1 MESSLQLEYFRF
13 IENALANS
21 PYTVVKA
28 DGILI
33 NRKTNTDHLE
43 NTEKVFWALKEIGA
57 TVKKKKYIFFV
68 TEIEYVGFTINKKG
82 IHLNP
87 HKMQ

>member
-21 PYTVVKA
+21 PYTVVKV

-33 NRKTNTDHLE
+33 NGKTNTDHLE
-43 NTEKVFWALKEIGA
+43 NIEKLF
-57 TVKKKKYIFFV
+57 
-68 TEIEYVGFTINKKG
+68 
-82 IHLNP
+82 
-87 HKMQ
+87 